1 MIAGICV
8 RMILISVG
16 TISLAGCVSGTV
28 STAYYSAPPQPPM
41 FIVISPDSLSL
52 TERNISA
59 LIEAKL
65 SERGLMKATSFE
77 AANIGVLYKHSID
90 PTGSVVSDGYEVS
103 TVYPRHFQI
112 TVIDLHRSKMPEKI
126 EILWQGEVYSTGSSR
141 NISSLAPIFIE
152 QLFFNYGKT
161 VTNKDFSVPR

>member
-1 MIAGICV
+1 MIASICI
-8 RMILISVG
+8 RTILICMAAF
-16 TISLAGCVSGTV
+16 SLASCVSGTV
-28 STAYYSAPPQPPM
+28 STASYSDPPQHAT

-52 TERNISA
+52 NERNISA
-59 LIEAKL
+59 LMEAKL
-65 SERGLMKATSFE
+65 SERGLMKATSIE

-90 PTGSVVSDGYEVS
+90 PTGSVVSDGRQVWTE
-103 TVYPRHFQI
+103 YPRHFQI

-152 QLFFNYGKT
+152 QIFLNYGKT
-161 VTNKDFSVPR
+161 VTNKDFRVPR